1 MLSSPPSMPTSA
13 MHAVV
18 AKRRRGDG
26 DRCRLPPAPQRAQC
40 CRHRRRPAVGH
51 RAQARCCRRRRRSL
65 AKPSEDTVLV
75 RPTRTGSP
83 PRSRR
88 RRRPLSAPPR
98 ASTSAMLSSP
108 PSTVPQ
114 AAAHGPQRG
123 GGTTGTATAASI
135 ATATRGG
142 GTAGTA
148 TAASIATAT
157 AVALPPPQRARCC
170 RRPMLSLPPSMPTR
184 QRRRRARIG

>member
-1 MLSSPPSMPTSA
+1 MGISAMLLSLEGGEETMATATAASIATATASAVAPPPAPQRARCGRRQMLASPPSMPTSG

-18 AKRRRGDG
+18 ARRRRGDG
-26 DRCRLPPAPQRAQC
+26 DRCWLPPAPQRARC

-108 PSTVPQ
+108 DAVG
-114 AAAHGPQRG
+114 AAVD
-123 GGTTGTATAASI
+123 TW
-135 ATATRGG
+135 
-142 GTAGTA
+142 
-148 TAASIATAT
+148 
-157 AVALPPPQRARCC
+157 
-170 RRPMLSLPPSMPTR
+170 LSQVKT
-184 QRRRRARIG
+184 QC

>member
-1 MLSSPPSMPTSA
+1 MMLPMLWRDCLGWLPLEESLQTLLRGMESKGVLTRMTMNMDGENCITIKKNHLFHPNVAGSHHVHGCPRHRPQA
-13 MHAVV
+13 AAHGHQRDAVV
-18 AKRRRGDG
+18 A
-26 DRCRLPPAPQRAQC
+26 
-40 CRHRRRPAVGH
+40 
-51 RAQARCCRRRRRSL
+51 RRRRSL
-65 AKPSEDTVLV
+65 
-75 RPTRTGSP
+75 
-83 PRSRR
+83 
-88 RRRPLSAPPR
+88 PLSAPPR

-108 PSTVPQ
+108 PSTVPR

-157 AVALPPPQRARCC
+157 ADHD
-170 RRPMLSLPPSMPTR
+170 
-184 QRRRRARIG
+184 RIGESSRVTSPAKAITTTLIR